1 MPQFKVRLLL
11 STAVVLVLFSLV
23 PGCTRSPDLD
33 SRISEV
39 TAPYRFRLLDW
50 EIKTLVDELFD
61 GRTTTDNSTLN
72 EKLLEKRVR
81 EAFSDQGIFNPLD
94 RFFTVKIGFPPI
106 NIYLGNPPRQ
116 LVVSPRDRIENIRA
130 ILLQPDI
137 DVEAMEAIEAEI
149 DGLGYSSLVVG
160 LGGLSTFPSYI
171 TDDADIRFI
180 LDTTAH
186 EWLHLYLTFTPLGF
200 LKLLDTLGLR
210 RDYDIATMNE
220 TVANI
225 IGKEIGEI
233 VYRKYYAPP
242 EPNNATP
249 ETPKTGFDFNKV
261 MHETRLAVDDYLAR
275 GEIEAAEVY
284 MEQRRQYLVANG
296 YHIRKLNQAYFAFHG
311 TYADTP
317 ASSSPIG
324 AEMKQLRAESDSLK
338 DFLDRVS
345 AMGSR
350 QDLAE
355 AVR

>member
-11 STAVVLVLFSLV
+11 IIAAVLLFFSLL
-23 PGCTRSPDLD
+23 PGCTRSSDLD
-33 SRISEV
+33 SRIREA
-39 TAPYRFRLLDW
+39 TDPYRFHLLEW
-50 EIKTLVDELFD
+50 EIKTLVDELFG
-61 GRTTTDNSTLN
+61 GRNTVDNATLD
-72 EKLLEKRVR
+72 ERLLEKRVR

-94 RFFTVKIGFPPI
+94 RFFTLKIGFPPV

-130 ILLQPDI
+130 VLLLPDM
-137 DVEAMEAIEAEI
+137 DVETMEAIEAEI
-149 DGLGYSSLVVG
+149 DSLGYSSLVVG

-186 EWLHLYLTFTPLGF
+186 EWMHLYLTFTPLGF
-200 LKLLDTLGLR
+200 LKLLDTIGLR
-210 RDYDIATMNE
+210 RDYDIAIMNE

-225 IGKEIGEI
+225 VGKEIGQI
-233 VYRKYYAPP
+233 VYQKYYAPP
-242 EPNNATP
+242 KSNNTTP

-261 MHETRLAVDDYLAR
+261 MRETRLAVDDYLAR

-284 MEQRRQYLVANG
+284 MEQQRQYLVANG

-324 AEMKQLRAESDSLK
+324 AEMEQLRVDSASLK
-338 DFLDRVS
+338 EFLDRVS
-345 AMGSR
+345 AMDSR